1 MSTAAVIIGI
11 VAVLL
16 IGIGMVLNQL
26 FRMRD
31 FLKNSPPLPPPL
43 PDTIA
48 PGEDPE
54 GDW

>member
-1 MSTAAVIIGI
+1 MSTAVVIIGI
-11 VAVLL
+11 VAVLFV
-16 IGIGMVLNQL
+16 GIGMVLSQL

-43 PDTIA
+43 PESLGS
-48 PGEDPE
+48 GEEPE